1 MVGAHRFVHPELSTG
16 LGVEELLVARG
27 GGKLPDQ
34 VGEQQEVVEEE
45 GVQLL
50 IALGLVQLPAVQK
63 LPGAQAVGEG
73 VENKLLEREENGTL

>member
-45 GVQLL
+45 AIQFFV
-50 IALGLVQLPAVQK
+50 ALGLVELPAVQK
-63 LPGAQAVGEG
+63 LAWSQAVGH
-73 VENKLLEREENGTL
+73 